1 MNQGRVLYHLVKAD
15 FLERVRRYSFLLT
28 LAGALYMAYAI
39 LTEKAQLRVGEG
51 YRGVYNSAWVG
62 ALMTVTASIFLS
74 LVGFYI
80 VKNSLQ
86 RDVQTRVGQILATTP
101 MRKSFYTVAKMISNF
116 AVLAAMVG
124 VLMLAA
130 LGMQFLRAEDLHFSL
145 WQLWSPFVLC
155 ALPAMAVTAALA
167 ILFETLPGLRGG
179 FGNVAYFFVWTF
191 ALAAAAIGADDFA
204 GMHVFYDSMRTA
216 LMKIDPQ
223 TTSSFNFNV
232 GPEKAYRTFL
242 WTGVDWTAKAVL
254 LRLTWAAIAFGIA
267 LLASVFFHRF
277 DPAREFSLWKQKPQ
291 NAGTSGNGEVDR
303 PALADIHAHVVLTPI
318 KRSEVHGRFGQMVI
332 SELQLM
338 LKGLRWWWYVVAL
351 GLAIA
356 GLVSPDASAR
366 QGVLIAA
373 WLWPVLVWS
382 KMGSREAQHATQSLI
397 FSSPRTLYRQ
407 LPALWTAGVAVAVL
421 TGGGAGIRLL
431 LSQDWH
437 GLAAWTVGALFIPTL
452 ALSLGVWSGSSKP
465 FEALYTVWWY
475 VGPAHYTPGLDFM
488 GLTPQSANPTIY
500 LVATIVLLT
509 AAYGGRRVRIQ
520 TA

>member
-28 LAGALYMAYAI
+28 LAGALYLAYAV

-116 AVLAAMVG
+116 TVLAAMVG

-130 LGMQFLRAEDLHFSL
+130 PGMQFLRAEDLHFSL

-155 ALPAMAVTAALA
+155 ALPAMAVTASLA
-167 ILFETLPGLRGG
+167 ILFETLPWLRGG

-204 GMHVFYDSMRTA
+204 GMHVFYDSMRAA
-216 LMKIDPQ
+216 LQKIDPEPV
-223 TTSSFNFNV
+223 TSFNFNI
-232 GPEKAYRTFL
+232 GPEKAYRKFL
-242 WTGVDWTAKAVL
+242 WIGVDWTTHAIL
-254 LRLTWAAIAFGIA
+254 LRVTWVGVAVGIA
-267 LLASVFFHRF
+267 LLASAFFHRF
-277 DPAREFSLWKQKPQ
+277 DPASEFSLWKQKPR
-291 NAGTSGNGEVDR
+291 NPAATGNNEADR
-303 PALADIHAHVVLTPI
+303 AVAADVHEHVVLTPVV
-318 KRSEVHGRFGQMVI
+318 RSEVHGRFGQMVI
-332 SELQLM
+332 SELRLM
-338 LKGLRWWWYVVAL
+338 LKGLRWWWYVVAA

-356 GLVSPDASAR
+356 GLASPEASAR
-366 QGVLIAA
+366 QGVLIVA

-382 KMGSREAQHATQSLI
+382 KMGCREAQHATQSLI

-407 LPALWTAGVAVAVL
+407 LPALWTAGVVVAVL

-431 LSQDWH
+431 MSQDWY
-437 GLAAWTVGALFIPTL
+437 GVAAWAAGALFIPTL

-488 GLTPQSANPTIY
+488 GLTRQSANTTIY
-500 LVATIVLLT
+500 LVATIVLLA
-509 AAYGGRRVRIQ
+509 AAYWGRRVRIQ

>member
-1 MNQGRVLYHLVKAD
+1 MNRGRVLYHLVKAD

-28 LAGALYMAYAI
+28 LAGALYLAYAV

-86 RDVQTRVGQILATTP
+86 RDVQTHVGQILATTP

-116 AVLAAMVG
+116 SVLAAMVG

-130 LGMQFLRAEDLHFSL
+130 VGMQFLRAEDLHFSL
-145 WQLWSPFVLC
+145 WQLWSPFLLA

-167 ILFETLPGLRGG
+167 ILFETLPLLRGG

-216 LMKIDPQ
+216 LQKIDPNAGP
-223 TTSSFNFNV
+223 SFNFNV

-242 WTGVDWTAKAVL
+242 WTGVDWTVKAVL
-254 LRLTWAAIAFGIA
+254 LRLTWVAIAFGIA

-277 DPAREFSLWKQKPQ
+277 DPASEFSLWKKKLQ
-291 NAGTSGNGEVDR
+291 NAAPNGSGEVDYAR
-303 PALADIHAHVVLTPI
+303 AADAHAHVVLTPVR
-318 KRSEVHGRFGQMVI
+318 RSEVHGRFVQMVI
-332 SELQLM
+332 SELRLM
-338 LKGLRWWWYVVAL
+338 LKGLRWWWYAVAA
-351 GLAIA
+351 GLAVA
-356 GLVSPDASAR
+356 SLVSPEASSR
-366 QGVLIAA
+366 QGVLIVA
-373 WLWPVLVWS
+373 WLWPVLAWS

-407 LPALWTAGVAVAVL
+407 LPALWAAGVVVAIL
-421 TGGGAGIRLL
+421 TGGGVGVRLL

-437 GLAAWTVGALFIPTL
+437 GLAGWIAGALFIPTL

-465 FEALYTVWWY
+465 FEAIYTVWWY
-475 VGPAHYTPGLDFM
+475 AGPAHYTPGLDFM
-488 GLTPQSANPTIY
+488 GLTPPSANTEVY
-500 LVATIVLLT
+500 LT
-509 AAYGGRRVRIQ
+509 ATLVLFAAAFWGRRFRIQ